1 MTIRKQIQNDVF
13 VFLYQEFVIDVS
25 YDIGMKIKL
34 KNDIEIKM
42 VSANNLVKE
51 QNYFEKQ

>member
-42 VSANNLVKE
+42 VSANNLVKK